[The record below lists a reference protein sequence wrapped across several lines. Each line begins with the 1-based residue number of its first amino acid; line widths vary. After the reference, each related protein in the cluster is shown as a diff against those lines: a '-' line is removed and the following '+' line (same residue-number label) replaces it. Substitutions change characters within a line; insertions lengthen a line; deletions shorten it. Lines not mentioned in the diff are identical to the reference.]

1 MTLCYNCFKEKTE
14 GEEPCPHCGFDLSE
28 NVKKYPVALRAGT
41 LLNGRYLIG
50 RVLGQGGFGITYL
63 AYDQSLKARVAVKE
77 YMPNDMAARVGTTVS
92 VAMKSRAEDFAY
104 GLERFQEEARTLA
117 KFMGQPGIAGV
128 TDYFDENDTS
138 YFVMD
143 YIEGISFKTYIA
155 NAGGKV
161 SVQEALDVMIPVLR
175 ALTAV
180 HAEGFIHRDVTPDNI
195 YITKDGNVKLLDFGS
210 ARYSLG
216 DKSKSLDVVLKVG
229 YAPKEQYTR
238 RGRQGPYTDVYSCAA
253 CLYAAITGY
262 LPPESLERLDK
273 DTLVPP
279 SQAGVEI
286 PLYLERA
293 ILKGLA
299 VQPEDRFQTAGEFL
313 EALESQRVVEL
324 PGGQKK
330 ADGMDPGRES
340 QAVPKKSRLT
350 KLAGA
355 AAGAAVVFAAVALIV
370 SRNPSAGSGGEG
382 GSIQENAAQEFS
394 AATVLIAG
402 EEYPAN
408 LEELDLS
415 GKNLT
420 DSDLANLEQMT
431 GLKTLNLE
439 GNPEIRDLTP
449 ISGLTSLEHLELPSP
464 SQISDLSPLSGLRG
478 LTSLSV
484 GESFGSQQPV
494 SQIQDYSPLAGLT
507 GLKEL
512 SLSVTNISD
521 FSFLEGM
528 KELETLRLM
537 GSMVTGDLTFA
548 KGLTNLKELRVVA
561 GSQGSVNG
569 IEGLQNLEYLQISD
583 ESEQLFFDDLIFV
596 AEMGKL
602 QTLRLNGAGLGSFQ
616 GAENL
621 TELENFSFYGDEL
634 STYRDLS
641 PLQNSTKLQTL
652 VLPGHNGGYEGIT
665 YNGDSLAALT
675 NLTELHMPGNIES
688 LEPLRNLTNLHT
700 LNIRYSSRLTK
711 ENFQSLSLLSGL
723 PNLQQLEAWGA
734 NEVTDLSPIGGLT
747 QLTSLAINISGGEI
761 NTPISL
767 APLANLTNL
776 QTLTLQ
782 VRVSDLSPL
791 SALTGLQTL
800 TLRYPELVS
809 DWSPVEH
816 VPTVSKEP

>member
-1 MTLCYNCFKEKTE
+1 MNLCYNCFKEIPE
-14 GEEPCPHCGFDLSE
+14 GDGPCPYCGFDLSE

-41 LLNGRYLIG
+41 VLNGRYIVG

-92 VAMKSRAEDFAY
+92 VAMKSRAEDFTY

-216 DKSKSLDVVLKVG
+216 DKSKSLDVILKVG

-279 SQAGVEI
+279 SRAGVEI

-299 VQPEDRFQTAGEFL
+299 VQPEERFQTAGEFL
-313 EALESQRVVEL
+313 EVLESQKVVEL
-324 PGGQKK
+324 PGGQRK

-370 SRNPSAGSGGEG
+370 SRNPSAGAGGEG
-382 GSIQENAAQEFS
+382 GSIQENAAQEAS

-402 EEYPAN
+402 EEYPVN

-439 GNPEIRDLTP
+439 GNPEICDLTP

-561 GSQGSVNG
+561 GSLGSVKG

-583 ESEQLFFDDLIFV
+583 ESEQLFFDDLTF
-596 AEMGKL
+596 AAGMGKL
-602 QTLRLNGAGLGSFQ
+602 QTMRLNGAGLGSFQ

-621 TELENFSFYGDEL
+621 TELENFSFYGDEM

-665 YNGDSLAALT
+665 YNGDSLAAFT

-723 PNLQQLEAWGA
+723 PNLQQLEAWGE
-734 NEVTDLSPIGGLT
+734 NEVTDLSPIGELT
-747 QLTSLAINISGGEI
+747 QLTSLALNISGGEI

-782 VRVSDLSPL
+782 VRASDLSPL

-816 VPTVSKEP
+816 VPTVNKEP

>member
-1 MTLCYNCFKEKTE
+1 MNLCYNCFKEIPE
-14 GEEPCPHCGFDLSE
+14 GDGPCPYCGFDLSE

-41 LLNGRYLIG
+41 VLNGRYLIG
-50 RVLGQGGFGITYL
+50 RVLGQGG
-63 AYDQSLKARVAVKE
+63 
-77 YMPNDMAARVGTTVS
+77 
-92 VAMKSRAEDFAY
+92 
-104 GLERFQEEARTLA
+104 
-117 KFMGQPGIAGV
+117 
-128 TDYFDENDTS
+128 
-138 YFVMD
+138 
-143 YIEGISFKTYIA
+143 
-155 NAGGKV
+155 
-161 SVQEALDVMIPVLR
+161 
-175 ALTAV
+175 
-180 HAEGFIHRDVTPDNI
+180 
-195 YITKDGNVKLLDFGS
+195 
-210 ARYSLG
+210 
-216 DKSKSLDVVLKVG
+216 
-229 YAPKEQYTR
+229 
-238 RGRQGPYTDVYSCAA
+238 
-253 CLYAAITGY
+253 
-262 LPPESLERLDK
+262 
-273 DTLVPP
+273 
-279 SQAGVEI
+279 
-286 PLYLERA
+286 
-293 ILKGLA
+293 
-299 VQPEDRFQTAGEFL
+299 
-313 EALESQRVVEL
+313 
-324 PGGQKK
+324 
-330 ADGMDPGRES
+330 
-340 QAVPKKSRLT
+340 
-350 KLAGA
+350 
-355 AAGAAVVFAAVALIV
+355 FAAVALIV

-382 GSIQENAAQEFS
+382 GSIQENAAQEVS

-420 DSDLANLEQMT
+420 DSDLANLEQM
-431 GLKTLNLE
+431 
-439 GNPEIRDLTP
+439 
-449 ISGLTSLEHLELPSP
+449 
-464 SQISDLSPLSGLRG
+464 
-478 LTSLSV
+478 
-484 GESFGSQQPV
+484 
-494 SQIQDYSPLAGLT
+494 T

-561 GSQGSVNG
+561 GSLGSVKG

-767 APLANLTNL
+767 APLANLTEL
-776 QTLTLQ
+776 QTMTLQ
-782 VRVSDLSPL
+782 VRASDLSPL
-791 SALTGLQTL
+791 ASLTGLQTL

-816 VPTVSKEP
+816 VPTVNKEP